1 MSNPKG
7 CCVIYVGVAE
17 VDLVPKLSNANE
29 VFSPQLAQ
37 MLTLLWAQ
45 LLCRLSF
52 SYEFATSRPSE
63 SAVNLSRRWVSRSS
77 TSSRRLN

>member
-29 VFSPQLAQ
+29 VFSSQLAQ
-37 MLTLLWAQ
+37 MLTLVWAQ
-45 LLCRLSF
+45 LSSF
-52 SYEFATSRPSE
+52 SYEFATYRPSE